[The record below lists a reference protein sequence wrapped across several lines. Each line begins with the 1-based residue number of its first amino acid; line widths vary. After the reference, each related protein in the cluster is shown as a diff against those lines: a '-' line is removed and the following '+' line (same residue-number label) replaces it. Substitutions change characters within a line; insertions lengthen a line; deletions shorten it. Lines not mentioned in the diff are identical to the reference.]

1 MNEAAQIAALEEW
14 IRDKEGERLEFKEA
28 KNHFDIHD
36 LAKYCAALAN
46 EGGGRIILGVT
57 NNRPRQIVGS
67 KAFEQPERTRKGLC
81 ERIPLGIDF
90 EEIHHPD
97 CGEGRSVLVFTVPP
111 RPLGIPIK
119 YDGRYWMRKEDS
131 LVEMSED
138 RLREIFAESGH
149 DFSADVCP
157 GLTIADLEATAIE
170 DFRKR
175 WLAKATKAEDTPMAE
190 RLRSLS
196 PEQLLADA
204 EAIVEGQ
211 PTYAALILFG
221 TRQAVGRHLAQAE
234 AVFEYRSSDASG
246 PAQDR
251 KEYRQGFFGYCDE
264 LWNQIN
270 LRNDRQD
277 FQEGLF
283 VTPIST
289 FNERPVREAILNAV
303 SHRNYQLSGSIFIRQ
318 FPRRLEID
326 SPGGLPVGITLENIL
341 DRQNPR
347 NRRIAEILTRCGLV
361 ERSGQGMNLIYEEL
375 IKQSKP
381 APDFARTD
389 QYQVGLT
396 LHGTVQDPA
405 FVRFVEKVSKETT
418 AFFTTHDWM
427 LMSAASRG
435 EKLPKGFESRVARL
449 MDLGIIERGS
459 GRTSILSRRFY
470 EFVGKAGVYT
480 RKKGLDRETNLALLK
495 KHIDEKG
502 AAGAKLEELCQVIP
516 SLPRTHV
523 QSLLQT
529 LKRRGQAH
537 PIGNRRAGLWYSG
550 PAPEGV
556 AEPDDRDD
564 A

>member
-1 MNEAAQIAALEEW
+1 M
-14 IRDKEGERLEFKEA
+14 
-28 KNHFDIHD
+28 
-36 LAKYCAALAN
+36 
-46 EGGGRIILGVT
+46 
-57 NNRPRQIVGS
+57 
-67 KAFEQPERTRKGLC
+67 
-81 ERIPLGIDF
+81 
-90 EEIHHPD
+90 
-97 CGEGRSVLVFTVPP
+97 
-111 RPLGIPIK
+111 
-119 YDGRYWMRKEDS
+119 
-131 LVEMSED
+131 
-138 RLREIFAESGH
+138 
-149 DFSADVCP
+149 
-157 GLTIADLEATAIE
+157 
-170 DFRKR
+170 
-175 WLAKATKAEDTPMAE
+175 
-190 RLRSLS
+190 S

-204 EAIVEGQ
+204 EATIDGKL
-211 PTYAALILFG
+211 TNAALILFG
-221 TRQAVGRHLAQAE
+221 SQSALTRHLAQAE
-234 AVFEYRSSDASG
+234 VVFEYRSSDASG

-251 KEYRQGFFGYCDE
+251 KEFRQGFFCYCDE
-264 LWNQIN
+264 LWNLIN

-303 SHRNYQLSGSIFIRQ
+303 SHRNYQLGGSIFLRQ

-389 QYQVGLT
+389 PYQVGLT

-435 EKLPKGFESRVARL
+435 EKIPKGFEDRVTRL
-449 MDLGIIERGS
+449 LDLGIIERGA
-459 GRTSILSRRFY
+459 GRAVMLSRRFY
-470 EFVGKAGVYT
+470 EFVGKAAVYT

-495 KHIDEKG
+495 KHIDEKVP
-502 AAGAKLEELCQVIP
+502 AGVKLSELCEV
-516 SLPRTHV
+516 LPALPATRI
-523 QSLLQT
+523 QSLLRT
-529 LKRRGQAH
+529 LKNRGHAH
-537 PIGNRRAGLWYSG
+537 LIGKNRGGTWYPGAMPESG
-550 PAPEGV
+550 
-556 AEPDDRDD
+556 DQRND

>member
-1 MNEAAQIAALEEW
+1 MTSDPARIAVLEEW
-14 IRDKEGERLEFKEA
+14 IRGKEGENLEFKSA
-28 KNHFDIHD
+28 RSNFHFDE
-36 LAKYCAALAN
+36 LTAYCVALAN
-46 EGGGRIILGVT
+46 EGGGKIILGVT
-57 NNRPRQIVGS
+57 DQRPRRIVGS
-67 KAFEQPERTRKGLC
+67 SAFTQPERTRKGLC
-81 ERIPLGIDF
+81 ERIPLNIDF
-90 EEIHHPD
+90 EEIEHPD
-97 CGEGRSVLVFTVPP
+97 CEAGSRVLVFTVPS
-111 RPLGIPIK
+111 RPIGMAVQ
-119 YDGRYWMRKEDS
+119 YDGHRWVRKEDS
-131 LVEMSED
+131 LVEMTDD
-138 RLREIFAESGH
+138 RLRQIYAESGH
-149 DFSADVCP
+149 DFSAEVCP
-157 GLTIADLEATAIE
+157 GLRIVDLDSTAIE

-175 WLAKATKAEDTPMAE
+175 WLAKATKAEDMSKVE
-190 RLRSLS
+190 HLKSLS
-196 PEQLLADA
+196 IEQLLADA
-204 EAIVEGQ
+204 EASIDGQ

-221 TRQAVGRHLAQAE
+221 TQQAVSRHLAQAE
-234 AVFEYRSSDASG
+234 VVFEYRSSDASG

-289 FNERPVREAILNAV
+289 FNERPVREVILNAV

-347 NRRIAEILTRCGLV
+347 NRRVAEILTRCGLV

-405 FVRFVEKVSKETT
+405 FVRFVERVSKETT
-418 AFFTTHDWM
+418 AFFTTQDWL

-449 MDLGIIERGS
+449 IDLGIIERGP
-459 GRTSILSRRFY
+459 GRSSILSRRFY
-470 EFVGKAGVYT
+470 EFVGKPGVYT

-495 KHIDEKG
+495 KHIDQKG
-502 AAGAKLEELCQVIP
+502 AVGAKLEEICQVIP
-516 SLPRTHV
+516 SLP
-523 QSLLQT
+523 
-529 LKRRGQAH
+529 
-537 PIGNRRAGLWYSG
+537 GLTFNPSYR
-550 PAPEGV
+550 P
-556 AEPDDRDD
+556 
-564 A
+564 